1 MYLFFAI
8 SYFSSSQDIFI
19 ESEKITQISGEN
31 SDICFFAIK
40 DTHWSL
46 PPIYIS
52 NKSSASMEK
61 FLNILES
68 PQPQQQQQDN
78 FNEEKVRYTSSKIS
92 IWNFFEIP
100 EATYRNFSVP
110 EKSKMFREYYA
121 RLCDKYYGSTGKKII
136 FFLVWPDCFYVCFF
150 WCVFGL
156 GPIFIFFCLFFGL
169 LF

>member
-1 MYLFFAI
+1 
-8 SYFSSSQDIFI
+8 
-19 ESEKITQISGEN
+19 
-31 SDICFFAIK
+31 
-40 DTHWSL
+40 
-46 PPIYIS
+46 
-52 NKSSASMEK
+52 MEK

-78 FNEEKVRYTSSKIS
+78 FDEEKVRYISSKIS

-100 EATYRNFSVP
+100 EATTRNFSVP

-136 FFLVWPDCFYVCFF
+136 FFLVWPGCFYVCFF

-156 GPIFIFFCLFFGL
+156 GLIFIFFFAFFLAFLFSATSSIYWNWQRYFSGRKR
-169 LF
+169 FQQNINVKKCFSW

>member
-1 MYLFFAI
+1 
-8 SYFSSSQDIFI
+8 
-19 ESEKITQISGEN
+19 
-31 SDICFFAIK
+31 
-40 DTHWSL
+40 
-46 PPIYIS
+46 
-52 NKSSASMEK
+52 MEK

-78 FNEEKVRYTSSKIS
+78 FDAEKVRYISSKIS

-100 EATYRNFSVP
+100 EATTRNFSVP

-136 FFLVWPDCFYVCFF
+136 FFLVWPGCFYVCFF

-156 GPIFIFFCLFFGL
+156 GPIFFFFLSFFWPSFL
-169 LF
+169 AQRLPSTEIDSVISQAVRDSNKISMSKNVFPDNTVETTITA